1 MTQKVAWFV
10 IILSRALLYIVYIYT
25 HIYVYLY
32 KVVLIYI
39 FFSHLTLA
47 SHRKASKMI
56 LILLTNK
63 STLKKARYSATVHG
77 THRCG
82 GGSGLGGEQG
92 EVSRGGWVLDALRA
106 LFFLSHSNGAG
117 GALWPSPLQGMDPA
131 FETENKL
138 PRATS

>member
-1 MTQKVAWFV
+1 MVCDYTIQSTF
-10 IILSRALLYIVYIYT
+10 IYSIYT
-25 HIYVYLY
+25 HTYTYVYLY

-56 LILLTNK
+56 LILLTDK
-63 STLKKARYSATVHG
+63 LTLKKARYSATVQG